1 MIIITWQHAAFCVPP
16 QWWKGR
22 IEGKDGNKFKRLNIV
37 YRFFQVRGVLGQNE
51 VDEEK
56 PIGSIEKLWHVV
68 ILDQDV
74 SYRLIYSW
82 LEFALQELTA
92 PVAINRFFI

>member
-1 MIIITWQHAAFCVPP
+1 M
-16 QWWKGR
+16 
-22 IEGKDGNKFKRLNIV
+22 
-37 YRFFQVRGVLGQNE
+37 
-51 VDEEK
+51 
-56 PIGSIEKLWHVV
+56 GSIEKLWHVV

-92 PVAINRFFI
+92 PVAINRFFYLINQWYIIINEHFINGMTTRRG